1 MKMHTQIIHNT
12 LYPLTPEYV
21 NKELFKILN
30 KIATYLGVN
39 LLSRTREK
47 NDKVFYAF
55 MVISHNAASHD
66 KVIKYFNL
74 FPLYS
79 SKYLAYKD

>member
-30 KIATYLGVN
+30 KISSQAEPGQCEYLN
-39 LLSRTREK
+39 
-47 NDKVFYAF
+47 
-55 MVISHNAASHD
+55 I
-66 KVIKYFNL
+66 
-74 FPLYS
+74 
-79 SKYLAYKD
+79 